1 MNKKTV
7 SQGVKDFCKTFAIIY
22 GVGIWLNITA
32 HLLAYFGSVLNLGDW
47 FDKLVN
53 WLMFPYV
60 LVFGLLSFYIVAPIM
75 VVSALIICGAVFA
88 ISEKNSKNIFNLPL
102 LGTIGLV
109 VINTVMLLLIPGILG

>member
-7 SQGVKDFCKTFAIIY
+7 SQSVKDFCKTFAIIY
-22 GVGIWLNITA
+22 GVGICFNITA
-32 HLLAYFGSVLNLGDW
+32 HLFAYVGSVLNLGDW

-60 LVFGLLSFYIVAPIM
+60 LVFGVLSFYIVAPIM
-75 VVSALIICGAVFA
+75 VISALIICGVVFA

-109 VINTVMLLLIPGILG
+109 VINTIMLLLIPGILG